1 MNVYAED
8 FSEDGINF
16 RKTTI
21 LQLGN
26 SFELIGSAILKN
38 PGSSLPIN
46 DLDQNEINQIKKAY
60 PTIPIENWKKFNVD
74 RTMKCLEKIFNG
86 YYIDEQKPLSGI
98 IQLFNLQ
105 YIREQDITKARELF
119 NASNSKHKL
128 PDFNEIIS
136 LVKDKPVYLGWL
148 DEPKKLRLQE
158 VKDFTS
164 QIFEYLKD
172 NNSSYLDKEYKNNK
186 LYHPMGVQFSF
197 KNVPEI
203 IDVLRKFHKT
213 IV

>member
-26 SFELIGSAILKN
+26 SFGLIGSAILKN

-98 IQLFNLQ
+98 
-105 YIREQDITKARELF
+105 
-119 NASNSKHKL
+119 
-128 PDFNEIIS
+128 
-136 LVKDKPVYLGWL
+136 
-148 DEPKKLRLQE
+148 
-158 VKDFTS
+158 
-164 QIFEYLKD
+164 
-172 NNSSYLDKEYKNNK
+172 
-186 LYHPMGVQFSF
+186 VQF
-197 KNVPEI
+197 
-203 IDVLRKFHKT
+203 T
-213 IV
+213 IYKRTRYY